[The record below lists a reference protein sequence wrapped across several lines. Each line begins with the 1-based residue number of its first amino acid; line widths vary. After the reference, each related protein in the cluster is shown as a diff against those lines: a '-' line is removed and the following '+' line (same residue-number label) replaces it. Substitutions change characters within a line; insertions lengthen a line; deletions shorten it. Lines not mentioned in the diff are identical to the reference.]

1 MPDATPWS
9 GHVKAWGKVNLFLR
23 ILARE
28 ASGFHQLETLF
39 QRIALADTVQVT
51 VQPGAGIALLCDRQ
65 VGVPDEQNLAWRAA
79 AAYRQSAAWP
89 RFDHQIAIDVAKD
102 IPTGAGLGGGSA
114 DAGAVLRILNALNPA
129 PLSASAL
136 LPIAATLGADVP
148 FLSTDAALALA
159 WGRGERMLA
168 LAPLPQRMIRLA
180 EFRTGVNTAQA
191 YGALAAARAA
201 DTLAT
206 VGSDL
211 LPLDALASWAD
222 VSRYARNDFEG
233 PVFAMRPDIA
243 QVHASMSDAAPGALV
258 RMSGSGAT
266 VFAVTDMH
274 GDALSA
280 AALRWPA
287 DNHVALRASMTL
299 ETVPPVQILS
309 APAGPR

>member
-1 MPDATPWS
+1 MSDSTAWR

-39 QRIALADTVQVT
+39 QRIALADTVQVS
-51 VQPGAGIALLCDRQ
+51 VRPGAGISLVCDKH
-65 VGVPDEQNLAWRAA
+65 VGVPEEQNLAWRAG
-79 AAYRQSAAWP
+79 AAYRHAAAWP
-89 RFDHQIAIDVAKD
+89 PVDREIAIDIEKD

-114 DAGAVLRILNALNPA
+114 DAGAVLRILNALNPV
-129 PLSASAL
+129 PLDSAAL
-136 LPIAATLGADVP
+136 LTVAATLGADVP
-148 FLSTDAALALA
+148 FLTADAALALA

-180 EFRTGVNTAQA
+180 EFHKGVNTAEA
-191 YGALAAARAA
+191 YAALAAARAA
-201 DTLAT
+201 EQIAPAGSTLMPRDTLASW
-206 VGSDL
+206 SD
-211 LPLDALASWAD
+211 
-222 VSRYARNDFEG
+222 VKRYARNDFEG
-233 PVFAMRPDIA
+233 PVFAMRSDIA
-243 QVHASMSDAAPGALV
+243 QVHASMSAAAPGALV

-266 VFAVTDMH
+266 VFAVTNMH

-287 DNHVALRASMTL
+287 DDDVALRVSVTL